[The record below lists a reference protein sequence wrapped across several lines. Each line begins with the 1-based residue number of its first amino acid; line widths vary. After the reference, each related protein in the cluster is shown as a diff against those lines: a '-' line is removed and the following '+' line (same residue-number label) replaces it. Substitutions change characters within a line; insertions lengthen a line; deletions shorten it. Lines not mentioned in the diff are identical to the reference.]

1 MNIMLQK
8 GIVWDSKLTAC
19 HCKLKLKLKL
29 NRAFSVNTLIVVEVK
44 LLLQAR

>member
-8 GIVWDSKLTAC
+8 GIVWDSRLTAC
-19 HCKLKLKLKL
+19 HCKLKLKL